1 MIFDELNKTTYLKKY
16 YNFFNKDVSKFVSS
30 DLLDKEID
38 ENFNDEKT
46 AMHDEVQKNNK
57 IKSMTDNDENH
68 NQSQFQINCNRKK
81 LNSKLENLFHEGEDV
96 DVYQDIT

>member
-46 AMHDEVQKNNK
+46 EMHDEVQKNNK

-81 LNSKLENLFHEGEDV
+81 IK
-96 DVYQDIT
+96 Q

>member
-46 AMHDEVQKNNK
+46 EMQDEVQKNNK

-68 NQSQFQINCNRKK
+68 NQSQFQINCNP

>member
-1 MIFDELNKTTYLKKY
+1 MKY
-16 YNFFNKDVSKFVSS
+16 K
-30 DLLDKEID
+30 
-38 ENFNDEKT
+38 
-46 AMHDEVQKNNK
+46 KNNK